1 MEEGLREV
9 PVMVKTLRGDFVGE
23 EAMGENFVGEEITGE
38 DFVEEKTLG
47 EDFVGEEVLGK
58 DTVVVKKLEKYLVVG
73 AYRLGERGM
82 RNQMG
87 FWDLHPE
94 SITYNKLYCL
104 ILCEI
109 NIPSFY

>member
-1 MEEGLREV
+1 MREV

-23 EAMGENFVGEEITGE
+23 EAMGENLVGE
-38 DFVEEKTLG
+38 DFVEKILG
-47 EDFVGEEVLGK
+47 GDFVGEEVLGR
-58 DTVVVKKLEKYLVVG
+58 DTVVVKKLEKHLVVG

-109 NIPSFY
+109 NILSFY

>member
-9 PVMVKTLRGDFVGE
+9 SVMVKTLRGDS
-23 EAMGENFVGEEITGE
+23 VGEEITGE

-47 EDFVGEEVLGK
+47 GDFVGEEVLGRN
-58 DTVVVKKLEKYLVVG
+58 TVLVKKLEKYLVVG
-73 AYRLGERGM
+73 EHRLGERGM

-109 NIPSFY
+109 NILSFY

>member
-9 PVMVKTLRGDFVGE
+9 PVMVKTLRGYFVGE
-23 EAMGENFVGEEITGE
+23 EAMGENFVEEEIIGE

-47 EDFVGEEVLGK
+47 GDFVGEEVLGR
-58 DTVVVKKLEKYLVVG
+58 DTVLVKKLEKYLVLG
-73 AYRLGERGM
+73 EHGLGER
-82 RNQMG
+82 RIKNQMG

-109 NIPSFY
+109 NILSFY